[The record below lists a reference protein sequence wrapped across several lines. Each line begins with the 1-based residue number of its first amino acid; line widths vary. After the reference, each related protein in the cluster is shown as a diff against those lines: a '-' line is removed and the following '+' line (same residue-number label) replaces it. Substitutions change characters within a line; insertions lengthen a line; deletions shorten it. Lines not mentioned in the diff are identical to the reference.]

1 MFGYT
6 DIKRII
12 GQDVALSDSMINSIN
27 GWKEML
33 NGKAGWVAD
42 SDYIKSLRIERG
54 ICREFSDVVLTE
66 MESSLSN
73 EKLNDFYQV

>member
-1 MFGYT
+1 MWLTDRMITAWRNIRKMFGYT

-33 NGKAGWVAD
+33 NGKPQCFD
-42 SDYIKSLRIERG
+42 
-54 ICREFSDVVLTE
+54 CF
-66 MESSLSN
+66 
-73 EKLNDFYQV
+73 